1 MNKVT
6 FSQYIA
12 DYQVVSVQNEDLLDE
27 LGCLNAYND
36 EEYENKTTFL
46 IVFKNGGFIQCLADG
61 RFYLELD
68 RCEWTSNDWKTL
80 APHLYEWCIGEYFES
95 QKEEES

>member
-6 FSQYIA
+6 FSQYID

-46 IVFKNGGFIQCLADG
+46 IVFNNGGFIQLLADG

-68 RCEWTSNDWKTL
+68 RCE
-80 APHLYEWCIGEYFES
+80 
-95 QKEEES
+95 

>member
-1 MNKVT
+1 MKKVT

-12 DYQVVSVQNEDLLDE
+12 DYEIVSVKDEDRLDE

-36 EEYENKTTFL
+36 AEFENKTTFL

-68 RCEWTSNDWKTL
+68 SREWTSNKWQAL
-80 APHLYEWCIGEYFES
+80 AHHLYEWCIGEYFEEA
-95 QKEEES
+95 EEET

>member
-6 FSQYIA
+6 FSQYID
-12 DYQVVSVQNEDLLDE
+12 DYQIVSVQNEDLLDE
-27 LGCLNAYND
+27 RGCLHTYND
-36 EEYENKTTFL
+36 YEDENKTAFL
-46 IVFKNGGFIQCLADG
+46 IVFNNGGFIQCLADG

-80 APHLYEWCIGEYFES
+80 APHLYEWCIGEYFEA
-95 QKEEES
+95 QEES